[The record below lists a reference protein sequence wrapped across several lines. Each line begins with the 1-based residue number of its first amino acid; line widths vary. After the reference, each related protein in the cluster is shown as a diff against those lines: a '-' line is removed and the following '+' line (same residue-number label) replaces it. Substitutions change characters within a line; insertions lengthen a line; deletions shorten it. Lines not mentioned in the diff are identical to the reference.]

1 VPRAPRANPGVLA
14 AVDLG
19 SNSFHLVVARYT
31 HGQLVVIDR
40 LRESVRLGAGVD
52 DDGRLD
58 REVAARALAC
68 LERFGQR
75 LRDMHARD
83 VRVAGT
89 SALRTARG
97 KQSFLERARVALGHP
112 IEIIS
117 GMEEA
122 RLIYSGVAHT
132 LGADTV
138 RRLVVDIGGG
148 STEAIIGEGFKP
160 LELASLHVGC
170 VRLSQKVF
178 GDGRISEKRMRR
190 ARLATQVELEP
201 VRGGFVRRGWDKSFG
216 SSGTLR
222 AIGECLKEM
231 DPAATSITTDGLAE
245 LQSLLEGAGHIRDIK
260 LAAIDDERRA
270 VFPGGVAI
278 LAEIFAA
285 FDINEMRVA
294 DGALRDGLLH
304 DMVGRLTDEDPRE
317 MTVGSMQ
324 QRYHVDL
331 KQAERVEQTTL
342 SFLSQ
347 VQDTWEL
354 NDPLAELSIQ
364 WAARLH
370 EIGLDVAHSGY
381 HRHGA
386 YLLENADMPGF
397 AREEQQLLA
406 AIVGGHRRKLLPG
419 SAEVLMA
426 PWDRLAV
433 YLVVL
438 LRLAVLLHRGRS
450 ATALPAITVV
460 ARPHT
465 IELTFP
471 ARWLKEHPLSVE
483 DLQQEVELL
492 RPTGMRLRVYSGTRS
507 GTA

>member
-1 VPRAPRANPGVLA
+1 MARAARANPGVLA

-19 SNSFHLVVARYT
+19 SNSFHMVVARYT

-40 LRESVRLGAGVD
+40 LREAVRLGAGVD
-52 DDGRLD
+52 DEGRLD
-58 REVAARALAC
+58 RDVAGRALAC

-83 VRVAGT
+83 VRVVGT
-89 SALRTARG
+89 SALRTARR
-97 KQSFLERARVALGHP
+97 KQSFLERARAALGHP
-112 IEIIS
+112 IEIVS

-122 RLIYSGVAHT
+122 RLVYSGVSRT
-132 LGADTV
+132 LGVDTD

-160 LELASLHVGC
+160 LEMASLHVGC
-170 VRLSQKVF
+170 VRMSQKVF
-178 GDGRISEKRMRR
+178 GDGRISEKRLRR
-190 ARLATQVELEP
+190 ARLATRVELEP
-201 VRGGFVRRGWDKSFG
+201 VQESFVRRGWEKSFG

-231 DPAATSITTDGLAE
+231 DPAATGISADGLAE
-245 LQSLLEGAGHIRDIK
+245 LQAQLVRAGHVRDIG
-260 LAAIDDERRA
+260 LAAIDDDRRA

-285 FDINEMRVA
+285 FDISEMRVA
-294 DGALRDGLLH
+294 DGALRDGLLY

-317 MTVGSMQ
+317 NTVSSMQ
-324 QRYHVDL
+324 RRYHVDGA
-331 KQAERVEQTTL
+331 QAARVEATAL
-342 SFLSQ
+342 NFLAQ
-347 VQDTWEL
+347 VQEAWDLEE
-354 NDPLAELSIQ
+354 PLAYLTIK

-397 AREEQQLLA
+397 AREEQRLLA
-406 AIVGGHRRKLLPG
+406 RVVGGHRRKLVPG
-419 SAEVLMA
+419 SADDLIP
-426 PWDRLAV
+426 PWDRHAA
-433 YLVVL
+433 YLVIL

-450 ATALPAITVV
+450 ATAQPDIGVV

-471 ARWLKEHPLSVE
+471 VRWLKDHPLSVE
-483 DLQQEVELL
+483 DLQLEVELL
-492 RPTGMRLRVYSGTRS
+492 RAVGMRLRVYSGGRS
-507 GTA
+507 VAA